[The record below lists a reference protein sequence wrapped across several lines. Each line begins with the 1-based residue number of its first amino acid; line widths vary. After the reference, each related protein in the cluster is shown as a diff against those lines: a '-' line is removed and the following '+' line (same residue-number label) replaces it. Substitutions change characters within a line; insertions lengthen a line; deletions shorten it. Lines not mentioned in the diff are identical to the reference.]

1 MKEEILAK
9 HVKKILRWGNGL
21 AIFITK
27 ECRKLGWNEGEFIST
42 SVMKDEKGERILI
55 KKVKVA

>member
-1 MKEEILAK
+1 MEEILAK

-27 ECRKLGWNEGEFIST
+27 ECRKLGWKEGEFIST
-42 SVMKDEKGERILI
+42 SVMKDKEGEKILI
-55 KKVKVA
+55 KKIKVT

>member
-1 MKEEILAK
+1 MEEILAK

-27 ECRKLGWNEGEFIST
+27 ECRKLGWKEGEFVST
-42 SVMKDEKGERILI
+42 SVTKGKEGESILI
-55 KKVKVA
+55 KKVKVT